1 VSERPPGL
9 RKPLATVHLYDHCA
23 MRSRLVSE
31 DVAEGEMPICPDI
44 CTPAGVRASLVG
56 LLMELVTGR
65 FALSLGTLV
74 LSDMTLHLRDAALD
88 VDAVR
93 AEVRIVRRGRSRVI
107 GLGRLEAARAPQRL
121 IGLGTVSIAVLGGMD
136 PMIRAA
142 LERADQP
149 QPLRPRA
156 PDFAGGPVPDIL
168 EVMAMSIGE
177 RDQSCWLERVHPGVV
192 GPQDRLHGGAQQMLA
207 EAAALAAAERALG
220 TRAVVTGEL
229 SIRFLR
235 PALAGPFEAVP
246 RLVSRGADDALLQV
260 ELVDHG
266 NADRLVSLATC
277 RVRAVH

>member
-1 VSERPPGL
+1 VAGT
-9 RKPLATVHLYDHCA
+9 AHLYDHCA

-31 DVAEGEMPICPDI
+31 DLAEGEMPIRPDI
-44 CTPAGVRASLVG
+44 CTRGGVRAGLVG

-74 LSDMTLHLRDAALD
+74 LSDMALHLRDPALD

-107 GLGRLEAARAPQRL
+107 GLGRLEDARDPARL
-121 IGLGTVSIAVLGGMD
+121 IGLGTVSIALLGGMD

-149 QPLRPRA
+149 QPPRPRA

-168 EVMAMSIGE
+168 TVMGMSIRE
-177 RDQSCWLERVHPGVV
+177 RDQVCWLERVHPGVV
-192 GPQDRLHGGAQQMLA
+192 GPQDRLHGGAQQILA
-207 EAAALAAAERALG
+207 EAAALAAAARALG
-220 TRAVVTGEL
+220 TGQVVTGEL
-229 SIRFLR
+229 SIRFVY
-235 PALAGPFEAVP
+235 PALSGPFEAVP
-246 RLVSRGADDALLQV
+246 KLVSRGADDALCQI

-266 NADRLVSLATC
+266 NAGRLVSLATC
-277 RVRAVH
+277 RVRAVD